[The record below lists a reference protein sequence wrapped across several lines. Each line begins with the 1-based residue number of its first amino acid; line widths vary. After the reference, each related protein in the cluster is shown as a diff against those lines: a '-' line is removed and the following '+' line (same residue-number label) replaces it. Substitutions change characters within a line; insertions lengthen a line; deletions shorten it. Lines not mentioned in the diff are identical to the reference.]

1 MCDDRGIRALKFR
14 LFQIDTKQFWL
25 VLYKLLLEGLLK
37 IELFSSIY
45 KEDLL
50 GVQFVSLKQFAVN
63 ELLNIALGRYLE
75 VTDQLLPLQTL
86 DVQVDEILMNIV
98 QIDQMHN
105 TLLL

>member
-45 KEDLL
+45 KEDLFGL
-50 GVQFVSLKQFAVN
+50 QFVSLEQFAVN